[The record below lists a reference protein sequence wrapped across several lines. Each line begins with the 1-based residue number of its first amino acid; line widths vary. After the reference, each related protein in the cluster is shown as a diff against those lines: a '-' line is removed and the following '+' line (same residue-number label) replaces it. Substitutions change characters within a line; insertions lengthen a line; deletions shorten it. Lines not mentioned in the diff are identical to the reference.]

1 MRSPSEVWNV
11 CSVDSFLIKPWL
23 YRISKE
29 ENVLLVS
36 PSRKPLH
43 NGWSYFH
50 FILYLKIQY
59 IYRILKHILM
69 EMCEKVNKGLKDSY
83 CVLNFGHYT
92 DKGRLQ
98 TLKRKF
104 KLIPSGCQPKLFN
117 LAGRKLFQRFCFL
130 YFKLVCKFLSQAISD
145 IYYFHLFSLHFLVGI
160 WYQVHPGQ
168 YSHNIVF
175 DKSNS
180 CIKASKKVK
189 ISKAKHSG
197 PTFVSNDNE

>member
-1 MRSPSEVWNV
+1 MQISFIRFQTWQKYSKISVLRSPSEVWNV

-59 IYRILKHILM
+59 ICRILKHILM
-69 EMCEKVNKGLKDSY
+69 EMCEKVTKGLKDSY

-104 KLIPSGCQPKLFN
+104 KLIPSSSQPKLFN
-117 LAGRKLFQRFCFL
+117 LPGICLL

-145 IYYFHLFSLHFLVGI
+145 ILFSF
-160 WYQVHPGQ
+160 
-168 YSHNIVF
+168 IVF
-175 DKSNS
+175 AFS
-180 CIKASKKVK
+180 CWYL
-189 ISKAKHSG
+189 ISSAPRPIFSQYC
-197 PTFVSNDNE
+197 FW